1 MKYKILTVLGTR
13 PEIIRLSCIIRS
25 LDQNFDHKI
34 VNTNQ
39 NFSNT
44 LNKNFFKDLKITKP
58 IYSMKNEKKNSPIVF
73 ISKALVFFDEILE
86 KEKPDGIIILGD
98 TNSSLTSI
106 CAKRKKIPVFHL
118 EAGNRCFDQR
128 VPEEINRKI
137 VDHLSDINLTYSSYA
152 ESNLINEGLK
162 KDFIIK
168 VGSPLYEVY
177 NYYNMD
183 IDKSNILKQLKI
195 EKNNYILAS
204 IHREENVDDMK
215 NLENIFNSINEISK
229 KKKIKVIFSTHP
241 RTKEKIKKISNSY
254 KFIKFYEPF
263 GFLDYAKLLKHSAI
277 VISDSGSIT
286 EETSILNIKSVN
298 LRTTNERQEG
308 MEKGICIMSGL
319 KKIEIVNAIE
329 IVMNKKIDNFDF
341 NHVDYR
347 ERYVSEKITNIIQ
360 SYIPYVNKN
369 VWSKN

>member
-1 MKYKILTVLGTR
+1 MKYKSLTILGTR

-25 LDQNFDHKI
+25 LDENFNHKI

-39 NFSNT
+39 NFSSV

-58 IYSMKNEKKNSPIVF
+58 VYSMKNEKKNSPIAF
-73 ISKALVFFDEILE
+73 IAKSLVFVDEILE
-86 KEKPDGIIILGD
+86 KEKPDAVIILGD

-106 CAKRKKIPVFHL
+106 CAKRKKIPIFHL

-162 KDFIIK
+162 RDFVIK

-177 NYYNMD
+177 NYYNSD
-183 IDKSNILKQLKI
+183 INKSEIINQLKI

-204 IHREENVDDMK
+204 IHREENVDDK
-215 NLENIFNSINEISK
+215 NNLENIFNSINEISK
-229 KKKIKVIFSTHP
+229 KNKLKVIFSTHP
-241 RTKEKIKKISNSY
+241 RTKEKLKKISNNY
-254 KFIKFYEPF
+254 KFIKFCEPF
-263 GFLDYAKLLKHSAI
+263 GFFDYAKLLKHSTL

-286 EETSILNIKSVN
+286 EETSILNIRSVN
-298 LRTTNERQEG
+298 LRSTNERQEG

-319 KKIEIVNAIE
+319 KKREIVNSIE
-329 IVMNKKIDNFDF
+329 VAMNKKIDHCDF
-341 NHVDYR
+341 GHLDYR

-369 VWSKN
+369 VWLKN